1 MSILGRGFTFYEEL
15 LLPDGELV
23 KGPPIHNKTP
33 QEGVDFIASLLLGSG
48 APISSWYLFL
58 FEANYVPTGSER
70 ASDLPGVIGECTA
83 YSQASRPAFNGVYD
97 GTSVIDN
104 LADKGKFN
112 FTANKTIYG
121 AGIVSAGTKAGGGG
135 LIISIA
141 RFPSPRVIAAGTEY
155 SLGAAI
161 PLLSTDL

>member
-15 LLPDGELV
+15 LLPCGELI
-23 KGPPIHNKTP
+23 KGPPIRNKTP
-33 QEGVDFIASLLLGSG
+33 QEGVDFLADLILGTG
-48 APISSWYLFL
+48 VPISSWYLFL
-58 FEANYVPTGSER
+58 FESNYVPTGTEK
-70 ASDLPGVIGECTA
+70 ASDLPGAIGECTA
-83 YSQASRPAFNGVYD
+83 YTQVSRPAFNGVYD
-97 GTSVIDN
+97 GISVIDN
-104 LADKGKFN
+104 LAAKGKFN
-112 FTANKTIYG
+112 FSANKTIYG
-121 AGIVSAGTKAGGGG
+121 AGIVSSGTKAGTGG

>member
-1 MSILGRGFTFYEEL
+1 MSIIGRGFTFYEEL
-15 LLPDGELV
+15 LLPTGELV
-23 KGPPIHNKTP
+23 KGAPVHNKTP

-48 APISSWYLFL
+48 TPISSWYLFL
-58 FEANYVPTGSER
+58 FESNYVPTGSEK

-83 YSQASRPAFNGVYD
+83 YSQSSRPAFSGVYD

-104 LADKGKFN
+104 LANKGKFN

-121 AGIVSAGTKAGGGG
+121 AGIVSSGTKAGGGG

>member
-1 MSILGRGFTFYEEL
+1 MSIIGRGFTFYEEL
-15 LLPDGELV
+15 LLPTGELV
-23 KGPPIHNKTP
+23 KGAPIHNKTP
-33 QEGVDFIASLLLGSG
+33 QEGVNFIASLLLGSG
-48 APISSWYLFL
+48 TPISSWYLFL
-58 FEANYVPTGSER
+58 FESNYVPTGSEK

-83 YSQASRPAFNGVYD
+83 YSQSSRPAFAGVYD

-104 LADKGKFN
+104 LANKGKFN
-112 FTANKTIYG
+112 FTANKTIHG
-121 AGIVSAGTKAGGGG
+121 AGIVSSGTKAGGGG